1 MNLRNL
7 KVTGA
12 WFQVGGN
19 LIAAIGTTRGFVG
32 EEDAESELVIV
43 GSSLQALGYILQL
56 VKPDRVV
63 ENIEEKKDIKSEEEK
78 IKKRSESLEKTGIE
92 LLALGNVSNVIGTF
106 FNRQRKM
113 KGNDYLIITGNSLQ
127 SVGAFLGVEAAL
139 LNKITDIP
147 WLIVFGNS
155 LQSLGAGM
163 QAYQGIHNISKG
175 EKEERGEIDK
185 KNLTDKEKEEEGEDE
200 RLTGLIGIWIQAI
213 GTLISAIGL
222 TEIET
227 ENKRDNLKI
236 DKGS

>member
-32 EEDAESELVIV
+32 EEDAESTLVIV

-63 ENIEEKKDIKSEEEK
+63 ENIEEKKDIRSEEEK

-92 LLALGNVSNVIGTF
+92 LLALGNVSDVIGTF

-113 KGNDYLIITGNSLQ
+113 KENDHLIITGNSLQ

-175 EKEERGEIDK
+175 EKEEKDK
-185 KNLTDKEKEEEGEDE
+185 KNLTDKEKEEEREDE

-222 TEIET
+222 TEIEI
-227 ENKRDNLKI
+227 ENKRKTLEI